1 VNLKEIRRK
10 KGSLSIQ
17 VYFGLAPASFLV
29 GVVCLTVL
37 ARLGNHVT
45 AMFRKYEIMATKS
58 KAKLASKS
66 KVTAKVK
73 IVKKPVAKKTPAKKA
88 VVKKVAAKKAPA
100 KKPVAKKVVAKKVAP
115 KVVAKKA
122 PAKKLVAKKV
132 APKAAAKPVLKMV
145 AKKPEPKK
153 AVPPAPKA
161 VMKPMLDT
169 RKTLD
174 RAPSH
179 ANKAPISSVGR
190 QQQQNGRTMF
200 VVPPQATNG
209 RKNFTVG
216 EFVVYPTHG
225 VGKIMG
231 HEVEKIGDHELK
243 VFVISFEK
251 DKMTLRVP
259 VGRAEAAGLRS
270 ISSNDQI
277 GKALATLKGR
287 AKIARGMW
295 SRRAQEYEAK
305 INSGNLVAIAEV
317 VRDLH
322 KNVDQSERSY
332 SERMIYET
340 AMHRLCGEVAASE
353 RVEVKDAQDRLL
365 KVLRK
370 QAAMAA

>member
-1 VNLKEIRRK
+1 
-10 KGSLSIQ
+10 
-17 VYFGLAPASFLV
+17 
-29 GVVCLTVL
+29 
-37 ARLGNHVT
+37 
-45 AMFRKYEIMATKS
+45 MATKS
-58 KAKLASKS
+58 KAKAKTVNKSKS
-66 KVTAKVK
+66 VKTTKKSTTKKQAAKKVTAKKSVK
-73 IVKKPVAKKTPAKKA
+73 
-88 VVKKVAAKKAPA
+88 VVKKVAAKKTVVKVAA
-100 KKPVAKKVVAKKVAP
+100 KKSVKKPVAKATAK
-115 KVVAKKA
+115 
-122 PAKKLVAKKV
+122 PAVKLVAKKPV
-132 APKAAAKPVLKMV
+132 VAAKPVPV
-145 AKKPEPKK
+145 AAK
-153 AVPPAPKA
+153 AVVKPA
-161 VMKPMLDT
+161 LDT

-174 RAPSH
+174 RAPVP
-179 ANKAPISSVGR
+179 ANKAPLSAVAR
-190 QQQQNGRTMF
+190 PNNGRPVF
-200 VVPPQATNG
+200 VVPPQPSNG
-209 RKNFTVG
+209 KRNFAVG
-216 EFVVYPTHG
+216 EYVVYPTHG

-231 HEVEKIGDHELK
+231 HEVEKIGEHELK
-243 VFVISFEK
+243 VFVIAFEK
-251 DKMTLRVP
+251 DKMILRVP

-277 GKALATLKGR
+277 NKALATLKTR

-353 RVEVKDAQDRLL
+353 KVDIKDAQDRLL

>member
-1 VNLKEIRRK
+1 
-10 KGSLSIQ
+10 
-17 VYFGLAPASFLV
+17 
-29 GVVCLTVL
+29 
-37 ARLGNHVT
+37 
-45 AMFRKYEIMATKS
+45 MATKS
-58 KAKLASKS
+58 KAK
-66 KVTAKVK
+66 VK
-73 IVKKPVAKKTPAKKA
+73 ATAKKA
-88 VVKKVAAKKAPA
+88 VAKKAPA
-100 KKPVAKKVVAKKVAP
+100 KKTTVKKPAAKKPAA

-122 PAKKLVAKKV
+122 PAKKIVAKKA
-132 APKAAAKPVLKMV
+132 APKAAAKKVVAKAAPKKVAAKPALKVV
-145 AKKPEPKK
+145 AKKVEAKKVVAPVAK
-153 AVPPAPKA
+153 AVVAAPKA
-161 VMKPMLDT
+161 DT
-169 RKTLD
+169 RTTLN
-174 RAPSH
+174 RAPSMQ
-179 ANKAPISSVGR
+179 NKAPLSSVGR
-190 QQQQNGRTMF
+190 QQQHNGRTMF
-200 VVPPQATNG
+200 VVPPQPSNG
-209 RKNFTVG
+209 RKNNFSVG

-231 HEVEKIGDHELK
+231 HEVERIGEHELK
-243 VFVISFEK
+243 VFVIAFEK

-295 SRRAQEYEAK
+295 SRRAQEYEAT

-353 RVEVKDAQDRLL
+353 RVDIKDAQDRLL

>member
-1 VNLKEIRRK
+1 
-10 KGSLSIQ
+10 
-17 VYFGLAPASFLV
+17 
-29 GVVCLTVL
+29 
-37 ARLGNHVT
+37 
-45 AMFRKYEIMATKS
+45 MATKS
-58 KAKLASKS
+58 KAKVASKS

-73 IVKKPVAKKTPAKKA
+73 TSKKPVAKKAPAKKA

-100 KKPVAKKVVAKKVAP
+100 KKVVAKKVVAK

-122 PAKKLVAKKV
+122 PAKKIVAKKV

-145 AKKPEPKK
+145 AKKPEAKK
-153 AVPPAPKA
+153 ASVPAPKA
-161 VMKPMLDT
+161 AVKPALDT

-209 RKNFTVG
+209 RKNFAVG
-216 EFVVYPTHG
+216 EYVVYPTHG

-231 HEVEKIGDHELK
+231 HEVEKIGEHELK

>member
-1 VNLKEIRRK
+1 
-10 KGSLSIQ
+10 
-17 VYFGLAPASFLV
+17 
-29 GVVCLTVL
+29 
-37 ARLGNHVT
+37 
-45 AMFRKYEIMATKS
+45 MATKS
-58 KAKLASKS
+58 KAKVVSK
-66 KVTAKVK
+66 AKA
-73 IVKKPVAKKTPAKKA
+73 KP
-88 VVKKVAAKKAPA
+88 AAKKAPA
-100 KKPVAKKVVAKKVAP
+100 KKVVAKKPAAKVAP
-115 KVVAKKA
+115 KKVVAKKA
-122 PAKKLVAKKV
+122 PAKKAAPKAVAKKV
-132 APKAAAKPVLKMV
+132 VAKIAPKKAVAKPALKMV
-145 AKKPEPKK
+145 AKKPEAKKPVAPAQK
-153 AVPPAPKA
+153 AVVAPK
-161 VMKPMLDT
+161 VDT
-169 RKTLD
+169 RTTLN

-179 ANKAPISSVGR
+179 QNKAPLSSVGR
-190 QQQQNGRTMF
+190 QQQHNGRTMF
-200 VVPPQATNG
+200 VVPPQVST
-209 RKNFTVG
+209 RKNNFAVG

-231 HEVEKIGDHELK
+231 HEVERIGEHELK
-243 VFVISFEK
+243 VFVIAFEK

-353 RVEVKDAQDRLL
+353 KVDVKDAQERLL